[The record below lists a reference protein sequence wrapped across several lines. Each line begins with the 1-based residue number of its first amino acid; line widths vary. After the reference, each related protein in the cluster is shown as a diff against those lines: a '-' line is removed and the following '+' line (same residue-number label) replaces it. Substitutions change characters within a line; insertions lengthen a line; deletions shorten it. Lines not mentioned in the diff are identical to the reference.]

1 MRAYLMYKDK
11 SAKGFKRLINAG
23 SGVFGKYRTL
33 AVSYLKYSTNELDSK
48 FAEYDKVVDLNSIVL
63 ESVFPTKYKWL
74 VSDKALR
81 GYRDYLRSL
90 EKRIT
95 EFENGKEDNLKLL
108 VGILFIRYVILN
120 RIIEVYLSA
129 TYEKRKDG
137 SLAEN
142 TYLEL
147 GDVGIS
153 NQVMKYF
160 MILKDF
166 GDRSI
171 DDWLSINIPDDVS
184 KKFYSTMKR
193 VMQLV
198 VSEEKK

>member
-1 MRAYLMYKDK
+1 MYKDK

-23 SGVFGKYRTL
+23 SGVFGKYRTF
-33 AVSYLKYSTNELDSK
+33 AVSYLKYSMSDLDVK

-63 ESVFPTKYKWL
+63 ENVFPTKYKWL

-95 EFENGKEDNLKLL
+95 EFENGKEDNLKVL
-108 VGILFIRYVILN
+108 VGILFIRYVLLN
-120 RIIEVYLSA
+120 RLVEVYLSA
-129 TYEKRKDG
+129 TYEMRKSG
-137 SLAEN
+137 ALAEN
-142 TYLEL
+142 VFLDL

-153 NQVMKYF
+153 NQVMKYY

-171 DDWLSINIPDDVS
+171 DDWLKVTIPEDEA
-184 KKFYSTMKR
+184 KRFYSTMKR

-198 VSEEKK
+198 VAEEKK